1 MVNGSGSSF
10 IGSKFTNLGIIGSGS
25 YGQVYRVKHKQTEK
39 TYAIKIYKH
48 IFTNRILA
56 LRTLREIMILR
67 RINNDR
73 IIKIYDI
80 IPPPNFE
87 NFTTI
92 AVVLEYLAYDLKR
105 LC

>member
-1 MVNGSGSSF
+1 
-10 IGSKFTNLGIIGSGS
+10 
-25 YGQVYRVKHKQTEK
+25 
-39 TYAIKIYKH
+39 
-48 IFTNRILA
+48 
-56 LRTLREIMILR
+56 MILR